1 MDLDTTF
8 DEAQLK
14 VNHLFLEQRKCRA
27 CGETKNLL
35 ADFYL
40 SRKDPTLLSS
50 YTYECKECTKIRVTK
65 NHRKN
70 PGKQRNNDLKRL
82 YGINLEDYNKLLT
95 EQNNCCAIC
104 GADKPGGKNP
114 SFNVDHCH
122 TTGKVRGLLCKSC
135 NIALGEFKDDV
146 DTLQK
151 AVLYLQK
158 NNR

>member
-1 MDLDTTF
+1 MEFDLDN
-8 DEAQLK
+8 ELK
-14 VNHLFLEQRKCRA
+14 VNHLFLENRKCRS

-50 YTYECKECTKIRVTK
+50 YSYECKICTKERVTR
-65 NHRKN
+65 NHKKD
-70 PGKQRNNDLKRL
+70 PSKKRNQALKRM
-82 YGINLEDYNKLLT
+82 YSITQEDYDKLLI
-95 EQNNCCAIC
+95 EQNNCCSIC
-104 GADKPGGKNP
+104 GTDKPGGRHNY
-114 SFNVDHCH
+114 FNVDHCH
-122 TTGKVRGLLCKSC
+122 DTGKVRGLLCKSC
-135 NIALGEFKDDV
+135 NIALGEFKDNV